1 MVQLDPNLQ
10 LLAHIRL
17 SIVRGISLKAA
28 IQEFCRQHKA
38 KISYDLTSL
47 LISHQQNKAQY
58 DLFDTVSDERS
69 LVLDV
74 IWRGLRGESI
84 IQYLPQLES
93 ELETRAYNK
102 LDAFFKIL
110 PIKVLLVVVFF
121 HFPALLI
128 ISLLPIMNQIL
139 EVTK

>member
-1 MVQLDPNLQ
+1 MVELDPNLQ
-10 LLAHIRL
+10 LLAHVRL
-17 SIVRGISLKAA
+17 SIIRGISLKAA
-28 IQEFCRQHKA
+28 IQEFCKQYRT
-38 KISYDLTSL
+38 KISQDLASL
-47 LISHQQNKAQY
+47 LISLQQNKAQY
-58 DLFDTVSDERS
+58 DLFDTVSDERN

-74 IWRGLRGESI
+74 VWRGLRGESI
-84 IQYLPQLES
+84 IHYLPQLES
-93 ELETRAYNK
+93 ELEARAYSK
-102 LDAFFKIL
+102 LDTFFKLL